1 MNTFLELL
9 KRGLMFYT
17 IAAPA
22 LLPVIIF
29 LFLAG
34 KVAAV
39 PLVLGLIIAV
49 GYNVARR
56 RFLDVDVTRL
66 S

>member
-1 MNTFLELL
+1 MDTLVELL
-9 KRGLMFYT
+9 KRALMLYT

-22 LLPVIIF
+22 LLPVIVL

-34 KVAAV
+34 KVAAA
-39 PLVLGLIIAV
+39 PLVIGLILAV